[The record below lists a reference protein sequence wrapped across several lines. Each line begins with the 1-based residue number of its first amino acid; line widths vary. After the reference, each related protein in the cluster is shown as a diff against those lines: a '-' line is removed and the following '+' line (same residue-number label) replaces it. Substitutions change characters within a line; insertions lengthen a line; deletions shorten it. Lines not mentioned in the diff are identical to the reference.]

1 MELVKNALR
10 PEEFSPRNGTRDGA
24 AGGLTDKLG
33 IPPHIVRKWNLM
45 VERAAMKLVPASR
58 ILELEHDIEELK
70 TQVRHQAIT
79 IEILERKGT
88 R

>member
-1 MELVKNALR
+1 MELVKSALN
-10 PEEFSPRNGTRDGA
+10 PGEFSSRVGTRDRA
-24 AGGLTDKLG
+24 AGGLTEKLG
-33 IPPHIVRKWNLM
+33 IPPHIARKWNLM

-79 IEILERKGT
+79 IKILERKG
-88 R
+88 RR